1 MDNEHRRGGGGVA
14 ALFSVCPATTRK
26 GTPCTQGVEGAQT
39 YCHHHDPERARE
51 RSRSASRA
59 AKAKSNPLARALHK
73 QLVKLAEDV
82 ASGALAPYKAAVI
95 VQALNTRIRL
105 VEVERR
111 VQEQDDLLERLEQLE
126 RGRGGAPPWRA

>member
-1 MDNEHRRGGGGVA
+1 MA
-14 ALFSVCPATTRK
+14 ALLSVCPGITRR
-26 GTPCTQGVEGAQT
+26 GTRCTQSVEGAQT

-59 AKAKSNPLARALHK
+59 AKAKSNPLMRSLHR
-73 QLVKLAEDV
+73 QLEKIAQEV
-82 ASGALAPYKAAVI
+82 ASGDLVPYRAAVM

-111 VQEQDDLLERLEQLE
+111 VEEQQELLARLEMLE
-126 RGRGGAPPWRA
+126 RGRGGGRPWGA

>member
-1 MDNEHRRGGGGVA
+1 MA
-14 ALFSVCPATTRK
+14 ALFSVCPATTRR
-26 GTPCTQGVEGAQT
+26 GSPCTQSVEGAQT

-59 AKAKSNPLARALHK
+59 AKAKSNPLMRSLHR
-73 QLVKLAEDV
+73 QLEKIAQEV
-82 ASGALAPYKAAVI
+82 ASGDLVPYRAAVM

-111 VQEQDDLLERLEQLE
+111 VEEQQELLARLEMLERS
-126 RGRGGAPPWRA
+126 RGGGRPWAG

>member
-1 MDNEHRRGGGGVA
+1 MMDNEQRGGGVA

-26 GTPCTQGVEGAQT
+26 GTRCTQSVEGAQT

-59 AKAKSNPLARALHK
+59 AKAKSNPLAKNLHR
-73 QLVKLAEDV
+73 QLEKLAGDV
-82 ASGALAPYKAAVI
+82 ASGELAPYKAAVI
-95 VQALNTRIRL
+95 VQVVNARIRL

-111 VQEQDDLLERLEQLE
+111 IQEQEDLLTRLEELE
-126 RGRGGAPPWRA
+126 RSRGGGPWAG

>member
-1 MDNEHRRGGGGVA
+1 MA
-14 ALFSVCPATTRK
+14 ALFSVCPATTRR
-26 GTPCTQGVEGAQT
+26 GSPCTQTVEGAQT

-82 ASGALAPYKAAVI
+82 ASGELAPYKAAVI

-105 VEVERR
+105 IETERR
-111 VQEQDDLLERLEQLE
+111 IQEQEDLLERLEELE
-126 RGRGGAPPWRA
+126 RVRSGGRPWGA

>member
-1 MDNEHRRGGGGVA
+1 MDNEQRGGGVA

-26 GTPCTQGVEGAQT
+26 GTPCTQSIEGART

-59 AKAKSNPLARALHK
+59 AKAKSNPLMRSLHR
-73 QLVKLAEDV
+73 QLEKLAADV
-82 ASGALAPYKAAVI
+82 ASGELVPYKAAVI

-105 VEVERR
+105 VEVERKIAE
-111 VQEQDDLLERLEQLE
+111 QEELLERLDALE
-126 RGRGGAPPWRA
+126 RNRGARPWVG

>member
-1 MDNEHRRGGGGVA
+1 MASEGGGGA
-14 ALFSVCPATTRK
+14 ALVAVCPAITRI
-26 GTPCTQGVEGAQT
+26 GSRCTQSVEGAQT

-73 QLVKLAEDV
+73 QLGKLAEDV
-82 ASGALAPYKAAVI
+82 VSGELAPYKGAVI

-105 VEVERR
+105 LETERR
-111 VQEQDDLLERLEQLE
+111 IAEQEDLLARLEQLE
-126 RGRGGAPPWRA
+126 RIRSGSRSWAG

>member
-1 MDNEHRRGGGGVA
+1 MASERGGGGVA
-14 ALFSVCPATTRK
+14 ALLSVCPGITRR
-26 GTPCTQGVEGAQT
+26 GTRCTQSVEGAQT

-59 AKAKSNPLARALHK
+59 AKAKSNPLMRSLHR
-73 QLVKLAEDV
+73 QLEKIAQEV
-82 ASGALAPYKAAVI
+82 ASGDLVPYRAAVM

-111 VQEQDDLLERLEQLE
+111 VEEQQELLARLEMLE
-126 RGRGGAPPWRA
+126 RGRGGGRPWGA